1 MLSMAAKFGSAAIG
15 GMSAASSATTARTAP
30 GGKKRSGT
38 PITTILA
45 ISVILASMVNLSWIY
60 YATSQPRVIRTA
72 VFELE
77 ASGTAAAVPRP
88 KVPIEKALT
97 KGDVASVK
105 QHMYWC
111 MKDKSC
117 DLEKNL
123 HAAVAS
129 NDPTLAKVL
138 LKAGANVNTAGKD
151 LETPL
156 HSAAVKGRTGLAK
169 VLLEGGAN
177 VNARDERG
185 LTPLHTAAVWGH
197 VELARMLIAAGADVN
212 ARDRRNETPLHLVAS
227 RRVPPLSVYA
237 DMTRL
242 LLERGARPNARA
254 ADGTTPLGRAEVAAS
269 QLSLDGN
276 MKAAGDANE
285 VLSLLRGS
293 RGYH

>member
-1 MLSMAAKFGSAAIG
+1 MASKSGSAVFG
-15 GMSAASSATTARTAP
+15 GTGSISAATTPKPATSSP
-30 GGKKRSGT
+30 KRSGT
-38 PITTILA
+38 PMSVLVA

-60 YATSQPRVIRTA
+60 YATSQPRVIRNT

-88 KVPIEKALT
+88 KVPIEKALN

-117 DLEKNL
+117 NLEKNL
-123 HAAVAS
+123 QAAVTS
-129 NDPTLAKVL
+129 NDPTMTKVL
-138 LKAGANVNTAGKD
+138 LKAGANVNTKGKD

-156 HSAAVKGRTGLAK
+156 HSAAVKGRTGVAK
-169 VLLEGGAN
+169 VLLDNGAN
-177 VNARDERG
+177 VNARDEDG
-185 LTPLHTAAVWGH
+185 LTPLHTAAIWGH
-197 VELARMLIAAGADVN
+197 VELARMLLAAGADVN
-212 ARDRRNETPLHLVAS
+212 ALDRRNETPLHLVAS

-254 ADGTTPLGRAEVAAS
+254 TDGTTPLGRAEVAAS
-269 QLSLDGN
+269 KLTLDGN

-285 VLSLLRGS
+285 VVTLLRGS

>member
-1 MLSMAAKFGSAAIG
+1 M
-15 GMSAASSATTARTAP
+15 SSATPAAP
-30 GGKKRSGT
+30 AKPAPAATKTSGT
-38 PITTILA
+38 SMLTILA

-88 KVPIEKALT
+88 KVPIEKALV
-97 KGDVASVK
+97 KGDVNSVK

-117 DLEKNL
+117 NLEKNL
-123 HAAVAS
+123 HVAVAS
-129 NDPTLAKVL
+129 NDPTMAKVL
-138 LKAGANVNTAGKD
+138 LKAGANVNTTDKG

-156 HSAAVKGRTGLAK
+156 HSAATKGRASVAK
-169 VLLEGGAN
+169 VLLDAGAN
-177 VNARDERG
+177 VNARDDEG

-254 ADGTTPLGRAEVAAS
+254 SDGTTPLGRAEDAAS
-269 QLSLDGN
+269 KLSLDGN

-285 VLSLLRGS
+285 VVSLLRGS